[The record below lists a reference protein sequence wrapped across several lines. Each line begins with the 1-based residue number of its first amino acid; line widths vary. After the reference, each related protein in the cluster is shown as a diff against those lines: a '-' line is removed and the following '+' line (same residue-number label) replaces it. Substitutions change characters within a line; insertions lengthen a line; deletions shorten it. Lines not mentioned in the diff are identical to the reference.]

1 MLLMTKNY
9 SHLSQEQRY
18 QLEALLK
25 AGKSKRVIAQ
35 ILEVHRSTIYRELK
49 RNTITRGPGVRGY
62 HAQKAQQKTQRRH
75 QFKPKKI
82 YFTPAQKSK
91 ARAWLKEEK
100 LSPELISVKG
110 RQELG
115 CFVSHETIYR
125 WIWKVKHSF
134 KLSEQK
140 DKKLYKELRHGKR
153 RRKRSLLHGSR
164 GLIPNRTSIEQR
176 PAIVNKR
183 KRIGDAE
190 VDLMMGK
197 QHRGA
202 LLVVIDRATLK
213 TSLQKVATRDA
224 PLIAKKIINK
234 FISHKHWMKT
244 MTFDNDLAF
253 AAHELIAQRIGVKTF
268 FARPNTSQDKGSVEN
283 RIGIIRRFFP
293 KKTDLS
299 LVSHS
304 EVKRVERILNKRPVR
319 KFNYKTPNQ
328 VFKQKLTVALKS

>member
-25 AGKSKRVIAQ
+25 VGNRKSTIAQ
-35 ILEVHRSTIYRELK
+35 ILGVHRSTIYREIK
-49 RNTITRGPGVRGY
+49 RCITTRGPGAY
-62 HAQKAQQKTQRRH
+62 EYKAAKAHRDATLLH
-75 QFKPKKI
+75 KNKPKRI
-82 YFTPAQKSK
+82 RFTDFYKEK
-91 ARAWLKEEK
+91 TRTWLKDEK

-110 RQELG
+110 HQELG
-115 CFVSHETIYR
+115 DFVSHETIYQ
-125 WIWKVKHSF
+125 WIWKCKHSF
-134 KLSEQK
+134 KISDQK

-153 RRKRSLLHGSR
+153 RRKRANIHGSR
-164 GLIPNRTSIEQR
+164 GLIPNRVSIEQR

-197 QHRGA
+197 HHRGA

-224 PLIAKKIINK
+224 PLIAGKIISK
-234 FISHKHWMKT
+234 FISHKDWMKT

-253 AAHELIAQRIGVKTF
+253 AGHEQIAQRLGVKTF
-268 FARPNTSQDKGSVEN
+268 FARPYTSQDKGSVEN

-299 LVSHS
+299 LVSHAD
-304 EVKRVERILNKRPVR
+304 VRKVEGIINNRPVR
-319 KFNYKTPNQ
+319 KFKYKTPNQ
-328 VFKQKLTVALKS
+328 VYKEKLYCRT

>member
-1 MLLMTKNY
+1 VLLMTKNY

-25 AGKSKRVIAQ
+25 VGQKKSIIAQ
-35 ILEVHRSTIYRELK
+35 MLGVHRSTIYREIK
-49 RNTITRGPGVRGY
+49 RCLTTRGPGAFEYRASKADR
-62 HAQKAQQKTQRRH
+62 HAQLLHKY
-75 QFKPKKI
+75 KPKKI
-82 YFTPAQKSK
+82 RFTEALKEK
-91 ARAWLKEEK
+91 TRIWLREEK
-100 LSPELISVKG
+100 LSPELISIKG
-110 RQELG
+110 HQELG
-115 CFVSHETIYR
+115 DFVSHETIYQ

-134 KLSEQK
+134 KIGDQK
-140 DKKLYKELRHGKR
+140 DKKLYKELKHGKR
-153 RRKRSLLHGSR
+153 RRKRANIHGSR
-164 GLIPNRTSIEQR
+164 GLIPNRVSIEQR

-183 KRIGDAE
+183 KRIGDTE

-197 QHRGA
+197 HHRGA

-224 PLIAKKIINK
+224 PLIARKIIRK
-234 FISHKHWMKT
+234 FISHKRWMKT

-253 AAHELIAQRIGVKTF
+253 AAHEQIAKRIGVKTF
-268 FARPNTSQDKGSVEN
+268 FARPYTSQDKGSVEN

-299 LVSHS
+299 LVSDY

-328 VFKQKLTVALKS
+328 VYKEKLYCRT